1 MNRRELILAMGKL
14 LRASDEDINKLIS
27 TAPYQYKHYK
37 IKKRTGGYR
46 DIYHPTAALKA
57 VQRWLISNCFA
68 HLMIHPSVFS
78 YREGIG
84 IRQHASKHLHSNYL
98 MRIDFKDFFPSI
110 DQSWVLSFLY
120 EEVNAGRIPIE
131 PDTVPT
137 IARLVCRFAKAE
149 KSMALSIGAPS
160 SPLLSNAMP
169 FNLDQTMYDYC
180 IANDCVYTRY
190 ADDIYI
196 STKIPNV
203 LSRVKKELEVKI
215 KELVPKL
222 SVNDKKTINVSKKT
236 KRVVTG
242 LTITPDRHVSLGREL
257 KRSIKTKTYL
267 YSSMQLPVEEI
278 EHLRGLI
285 AYSSDA
291 EPAFFESLNHKFGK
305 NLINKLLNKHKL

>member
-1 MNRRELILAMGKL
+1 MTRNDLILALARL
-14 LRASDEDINKLIS
+14 LRASDEDIKKLVL

-57 VQRWLISNCFA
+57 AQRWLIANCFTN
-68 HLMIHPSVFS
+68 LIVHPSVFS
-78 YREGIG
+78 YREGVG
-84 IRQHASKHLHSNYL
+84 IRQHATQHLHSNFL
-98 MRIDFKDFFPSI
+98 LRIDFKDFFPSI

-120 EEVNAGRIPIE
+120 QEVNAGRISIE

-149 KSMALSIGAPS
+149 KTMALSIGAPS
-160 SPLLSNAMP
+160 SPLLSNAML
-169 FNLDQTMYDYC
+169 FSLDQTMHDYC
-180 IANDCVYTRY
+180 VANDCVYTRY

-203 LSRVKKELEVKI
+203 LSRVQEVLDAKI
-215 KELVPKL
+215 KELTPKL
-222 SVNDKKTINVSKKT
+222 FINEKKTINVSKKT

-242 LTITPDRHVSLGREL
+242 LTITPDRHVSLGRNL
-257 KRSIKTKTYL
+257 KRSIKTKIYL
-267 YSSMQLPVEEI
+267 FSNSLLAVDEV

-285 AYSSDA
+285 AYASDI
-291 EPAFFESLNHKFGK
+291 EPIFLDGLAHKFG
-305 NLINKLLNKHKL
+305 NGVLDRLLNKNK